1 MRSKL
6 LIYILPVLFATF
18 LIYGYS
24 TQDDPR
30 TDASPKSTT
39 STQTSDVK
47 NLNLISESDTLVPAD
62 FPPTLWNYNFSANPS
77 GENAG
82 SVGATYFA
90 GYYINNRWN
99 NATLYRL
106 NPTGQNG
113 GPGTIADSNS
123 AYNGGTGA
131 IRDMTTG
138 PDGSGTMYLWGGAA
152 GTALYKMDAMG
163 NRLATYT
170 HAGAAYRTIAWD
182 PNRKGFWS
190 SNFSDNIVCRDTNGV
205 VIKTLAN
212 TLPGKYG
219 MAFDSTSTA
228 DSAFLW
234 VWSQGATTGAP
245 NTLNR
250 IHIGSNVNTKIYSVG
265 LVGGT
270 LGIAGGAEAFM
281 KDGKFILSLNYQNFA
296 IVGYVLKEGGPPP
309 PVCNY
314 QWSSQTSGSTGQ
326 FFSVSA
332 VSDMVCWAAGATA
345 TVRKTTNGG
354 STWENGNS
362 SPGVIA
368 GDIYNIYAWSAND
381 AICTT
386 SPAASNIYKTTNGGA
401 TWTLSHTVAGG
412 FINALQMVSATE
424 GYATGDPVG
433 GIWEFLKTTD
443 GGTTWAQVPT
453 APAQVGT
460 EAGWNNSF
468 SIIGTNMWWGTNST
482 KVYRSTDMGAT
493 WSSGVSTGTVN
504 TYALHYNNPT
514 TGIAGG
520 TATVVSANGG
530 TSYTAATSP
539 GTSGNINGFEGVGT
553 DWWGIRSGATVY
565 RSTNAAATWTDAY
578 TQTGAVYQDID
589 FVIVNGCPV
598 GWAVGNLGV
607 VSKMSNVTGISNIG
621 GEVPVDYTLGQNYPN
636 PFNPETNIN
645 FTIPKS
651 GNVTLKIYDVS
662 GKEVSTLVNE
672 VKNAG
677 NYIVGFNAAS
687 LPSGAYFYRLETNG
701 FSATKKM
708 MLIK

>member
-1 MRSKL
+1 MKSKVYIYSL
-6 LIYILPVLFATF
+6 LVVIIAAIYGFTSMDPITKDLTQRNSSFNNPMYTYGAQLENPISTLNESFESATFPPTGWIKINPDAGTGWDRQTVGTTPLPGWNGGVITSPPGGGIGVAFATWTTGGTVSNNQWLVTSQLTNSTVNDSLSF
-18 LIYGYS
+18 WTRFWPSNIYSDTVDIKIS
-24 TQDDPR
+24 TTTPTIGGFTTNVATIVFPR
-30 TDASPKSTT
+30 NSPDTNWTQHKYAIGSMIPAGSNYYIAFRERVLDNLNDGASVSLDLVSVTT
-39 STQTSDVK
+39 ST
-47 NLNLISESDTLVPAD
+47 
-62 FPPTLWNYNFSANPS
+62 
-77 GENAG
+77 
-82 SVGATYFA
+82 
-90 GYYINNRWN
+90 
-99 NATLYRL
+99 
-106 NPTGQNG
+106 
-113 GPGTIADSNS
+113 
-123 AYNGGTGA
+123 
-131 IRDMTTG
+131 
-138 PDGSGTMYLWGGAA
+138 
-152 GTALYKMDAMG
+152 
-163 NRLATYT
+163 
-170 HAGAAYRTIAWD
+170 
-182 PNRKGFWS
+182 
-190 SNFSDNIVCRDTNGV
+190 
-205 VIKTLAN
+205 
-212 TLPGKYG
+212 
-219 MAFDSTSTA
+219 
-228 DSAFLW
+228 
-234 VWSQGATTGAP
+234 
-245 NTLNR
+245 
-250 IHIGSNVNTKIYSVG
+250 
-265 LVGGT
+265 
-270 LGIAGGAEAFM
+270 
-281 KDGKFILSLNYQNFA
+281 
-296 IVGYVLKEGGPPP
+296 GPPA
-309 PVCNY
+309 CNY

-468 SIIGTNMWWGTNST
+468 SIIGTNIWWGTNST